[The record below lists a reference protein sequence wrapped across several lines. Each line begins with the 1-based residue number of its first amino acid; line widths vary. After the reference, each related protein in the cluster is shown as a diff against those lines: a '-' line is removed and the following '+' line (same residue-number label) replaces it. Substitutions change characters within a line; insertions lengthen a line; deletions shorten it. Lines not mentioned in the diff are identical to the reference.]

1 MNEGKKFIICPHPGC
16 NVELSKLMECGK
28 LLLEMGYIVKRK
40 KLARPGQKTQ
50 LNVLEIQ
57 EQEEEKGGQADVG

>member
-1 MNEGKKFIICPHPGC
+1 MNDSKKFIICPHPGC

-57 EQEEEKGGQADVG
+57 EQEENTGGQANVS